1 MSDFSN
7 WDEQEQRIFIAK
19 IIHNINYSQ
28 TNLVLMKSIVE
39 LWDRYPV
46 REAIYFTQNLINQ
59 KPYKMEIQSINP
71 SYNIINKDS
80 MLKLSTELS
89 QLIKEKGLSSNIQ
102 GKQFVNVEGWQ
113 FAGASL
119 GLMPIITSTQDL
131 SNETAIKYMAT
142 CEVRNITTGQLVATG
157 IALCSNAEKT
167 KRFFDEYAILS
178 MAQTRAIG
186 KAYRN
191 LLAWLMKAAGFE
203 ATPAEEMDFA
213 RDETPDQKPKVVEVV
228 AEEIPVEV
236 DRDAIIKD
244 IQAVA
249 RMKDLT
255 DIFFSNKEY
264 NRKRPAINEIN
275 DC

>member
-1 MSDFSN
+1 
-7 WDEQEQRIFIAK
+7 
-19 IIHNINYSQ
+19 
-28 TNLVLMKSIVE
+28 
-39 LWDRYPV
+39 
-46 REAIYFTQNLINQ
+46 
-59 KPYKMEIQSINP
+59 MEMQLTNP
-71 SYNIINKDS
+71 SYELINKDS

-119 GLMPIITSTQDL
+119 GLMPIITLTTDL
-131 SNETAIKYMAT
+131 SKDDEIKYMAT
-142 CEVRNITTGQLVATG
+142 CEVRNITSGQLVATG
-157 IALCSNAEKT
+157 IALCSNKEKT

-213 RDETPDQKPKVVEVV
+213 KDETPTKKPKVVEVV
-228 AEEIPVEV
+228 AEEVPVEI

-244 IQAVA
+244 IQAA
-249 RMKDLT
+249 SRMKDLT
-255 DIFFSNKEY
+255 DIFFSNKNYIE
-264 NRKRPAINEIN
+264 KDQQLMKLMTAKKESLTTKKK
-275 DC
+275 

>member
-1 MSDFSN
+1 
-7 WDEQEQRIFIAK
+7 
-19 IIHNINYSQ
+19 
-28 TNLVLMKSIVE
+28 
-39 LWDRYPV
+39 
-46 REAIYFTQNLINQ
+46 
-59 KPYKMEIQSINP
+59 MEMQLTNP
-71 SYNIINKDS
+71 SYELINKDS

-119 GLMPIITSTQDL
+119 GLMPIITITTDL
-131 SNETAIKYMAT
+131 SKDDEIKYMAT
-142 CEVRNITTGQLVATG
+142 CEVRNITSGQLVATG
-157 IALCSNAEKT
+157 IALCSNKEKT

-213 RDETPDQKPKVVEVV
+213 KDEAPTKKPKVVEVV
-228 AEEIPVEV
+228 AEEVPVEV
-236 DRDAIIKD
+236 DRDGIIKN
-244 IQAVA
+244 IQAAA

-264 NRKRPAINEIN
+264 IEKDQQLMKLMTAKKESLTTKKK
-275 DC
+275 

>member
-1 MSDFSN
+1 
-7 WDEQEQRIFIAK
+7 
-19 IIHNINYSQ
+19 
-28 TNLVLMKSIVE
+28 
-39 LWDRYPV
+39 
-46 REAIYFTQNLINQ
+46 
-59 KPYKMEIQSINP
+59 MEMQLTNP
-71 SYNIINKDS
+71 SYELINKDS

-119 GLMPIITSTQDL
+119 GLMPIITETTDL
-131 SNETAIKYMAT
+131 TRRGTEPGQVEIKYMAK
-142 CEVRNITTGQLVATG
+142 CEVRNITSGQLVATG
-157 IALCSNAEKT
+157 VALCSNFERSK
-167 KRFFDEYAILS
+167 KGFDEYAILS

-213 RDETPDQKPKVVEVV
+213 DAKADARAKDETPTKKPKVVEVV
-228 AEEIPVEV
+228 AEDVPVEIN
-236 DRDAIIKD
+236 REGIIYD
-244 IQAVA
+244 IQDAK

-255 DIFFSNKEY
+255 DVFFANKEY
-264 NRKRPAINEIN
+264 IEKDEQLMKLMKAKKESLTTKKK
-275 DC
+275 

>member
-1 MSDFSN
+1 
-7 WDEQEQRIFIAK
+7 
-19 IIHNINYSQ
+19 
-28 TNLVLMKSIVE
+28 
-39 LWDRYPV
+39 
-46 REAIYFTQNLINQ
+46 
-59 KPYKMEIQSINP
+59 MEVQLTNP
-71 SYNIINKDS
+71 SYELINKDS

-167 KRFFDEYAILS
+167 KRYFDEYAILS

-213 RDETPDQKPKVVEVV
+213 KDEAPTKKPKVVEVV
-228 AEEIPVEV
+228 AEEEPVEV

-244 IQAVA
+244 IQAAA

-264 NRKRPAINEIN
+264 IEKDQQLMKLMTAKKESLTTKKK
-275 DC
+275 

>member
-1 MSDFSN
+1 
-7 WDEQEQRIFIAK
+7 
-19 IIHNINYSQ
+19 
-28 TNLVLMKSIVE
+28 
-39 LWDRYPV
+39 
-46 REAIYFTQNLINQ
+46 
-59 KPYKMEIQSINP
+59 MEMQSINP

-213 RDETPDQKPKVVEVV
+213 RDEVPAKKPKVVEVV
-228 AEEIPVEV
+228 AEEMPVEV

-264 NRKRPAINEIN
+264 IEKDQQLMKLMTAKKESLTTKKK
-275 DC
+275 

>member
-1 MSDFSN
+1 
-7 WDEQEQRIFIAK
+7 
-19 IIHNINYSQ
+19 
-28 TNLVLMKSIVE
+28 
-39 LWDRYPV
+39 
-46 REAIYFTQNLINQ
+46 
-59 KPYKMEIQSINP
+59 
-71 SYNIINKDS
+71 

-89 QLIKEKGLSSNIQ
+89 KLIKEKGLSSNIQ

-131 SNETAIKYMAT
+131 SNETSIKYMAT
-142 CEVRNITTGQLVATG
+142 CEVRNITTGTVVATG
-157 IALCSNAEKT
+157 VALCSNAEKT
-167 KRFFDEYAILS
+167 KRYFDEYAILS

-213 RDETPDQKPKVVEVV
+213 KEEAPTKKPKVFEVEIVP
-228 AEEIPVEV
+228 EEIATEV
-236 DRDAIIKD
+236 DRDGIIKD
-244 IQAVA
+244 IQAAA

-264 NRKRPAINEIN
+264 IEKDQQLMKLMTAKKESLTTKKK
-275 DC
+275 

>member
-1 MSDFSN
+1 
-7 WDEQEQRIFIAK
+7 
-19 IIHNINYSQ
+19 
-28 TNLVLMKSIVE
+28 
-39 LWDRYPV
+39 
-46 REAIYFTQNLINQ
+46 
-59 KPYKMEIQSINP
+59 MEMQLTSP
-71 SYNIINKDS
+71 SYELINKDS

-89 QLIKEKGLSSNIQ
+89 KLIKEKGLSSNIQ

-131 SNETAIKYMAT
+131 SNETSIKYMST
-142 CEVRNITTGQLVATG
+142 CEVRNITTGAVVATG

-167 KRFFDEYAILS
+167 KRYFDEYAILS

-213 RDETPDQKPKVVEVV
+213 KDETPTKKSKVLEVEV
-228 AEEIPVEV
+228 EEIPILI
-236 DRDAIIKD
+236 DRERIIKD
-244 IQAVA
+244 IQACS

-255 DIFFSNKEY
+255 DVFFAHKEY
-264 NRKRPAINEIN
+264 IEN
-275 DC
+275 DEHLMTLMKAKKESLTTKKK

>member
-1 MSDFSN
+1 
-7 WDEQEQRIFIAK
+7 
-19 IIHNINYSQ
+19 
-28 TNLVLMKSIVE
+28 
-39 LWDRYPV
+39 
-46 REAIYFTQNLINQ
+46 
-59 KPYKMEIQSINP
+59 MEVQLTNP
-71 SYNIINKDS
+71 SYELINKDS

-167 KRFFDEYAILS
+167 KRYFDEYAILS

-213 RDETPDQKPKVVEVV
+213 KDETPTKKPKVVEVV
-228 AEEIPVEV
+228 AEEIATEV
-236 DRDAIIKD
+236 DRDGIIKD
-244 IQAVA
+244 IQAAA

-255 DIFFSNKEY
+255 DVFFANKEY
-264 NRKRPAINEIN
+264 IEKDEHLMTLMKAKKESLTTKKK
-275 DC
+275 

>member
-1 MSDFSN
+1 M
-7 WDEQEQRIFIAK
+7 EM
-19 IIHNINYSQ
+19 Q
-28 TNLVLMKSIVE
+28 T
-39 LWDRYPV
+39 
-46 REAIYFTQNLINQ
+46 
-59 KPYKMEIQSINP
+59 INP
-71 SYNIINKDS
+71 SYELINKDS

-119 GLMPIITSTQDL
+119 GLMPIITETTDL
-131 SNETAIKYMAT
+131 TRRGTEPGQVEIKYMAK
-142 CEVRNITTGQLVATG
+142 CEVRNITSGQLVATG
-157 IALCSNAEKT
+157 VALCSNFERSK
-167 KRFFDEYAILS
+167 KGFDEYAILS

-213 RDETPDQKPKVVEVV
+213 DAKADARAKEEAPTKKPKVVEVV
-228 AEEIPVEV
+228 AEEVPVEV

-244 IQAVA
+244 IQAVG

-264 NRKRPAINEIN
+264 IEKDQQLMKLMTAKKESLTTKKK
-275 DC
+275 

>member
-1 MSDFSN
+1 
-7 WDEQEQRIFIAK
+7 
-19 IIHNINYSQ
+19 
-28 TNLVLMKSIVE
+28 
-39 LWDRYPV
+39 
-46 REAIYFTQNLINQ
+46 
-59 KPYKMEIQSINP
+59 MEMQLTNP
-71 SYNIINKDS
+71 SYELINKDS

-131 SNETAIKYMAT
+131 SNETSIKYMAT
-142 CEVRNITTGQLVATG
+142 CEVRNITTGTVVATG

-167 KRFFDEYAILS
+167 KRYFDEYAILS

-213 RDETPDQKPKVVEVV
+213 DAKADARAKEEVPTKKPKVFEVEIVPDEPYVEVF
-228 AEEIPVEV
+228 
-236 DRDAIIKD
+236 RDDIIKD
-244 IQAVA
+244 IQAAA

-255 DIFFSNKEY
+255 DVFFANKEY
-264 NRKRPAINEIN
+264 IEKDEQLMKLMKSKKESLTTKKK
-275 DC
+275 